1 MLRKQRQKGISMHRF
16 TKPVVS
22 LGIVVVLLAI
32 ALGTTLFATPRLRPT
47 RAASAQTYIVLY
59 KAHAV
64 PADAANAILQAG
76 GTLVYSYPRI
86 GVVIASSDN
95 TAFRD
100 NLMTDSQID
109 SASATTNY
117 GSKIDDGTVDRPVVD
132 LGAVVRGS
140 RRAVDLAIGH
150 EIVAERRVVG
160 ACDYHADP
168 RVAVDQCTTC
178 LQDGVGGIG
187 GNCVCLVEHNVRLR
201 AGGTGRSQSRGGEQR
216 RAQGDSKQHND
227 YTQRHDRFSKSVHTY
242 SFLPLFA

>member
-59 KAHAV
+59 KAQAV
-64 PADAANAILQAG
+64 PADAANTILQAG
-76 GTLVYSYPRI
+76 GTLVYSYPQI

-117 GSKIDDGTVDRPVVD
+117 GSKIDDGTVNGESSTDGQAHPQETSRTPRPRTAITCRRSSGTCGRSTP
-132 LGAVVRGS
+132 LRRTRSRAEARLWWSATSILASTSHTRTWRRMSTSPTASRALAACQTPTQAPGRMTTATGPTPRASSPRAPTASASSAS
-140 RRAVDLAIGH
+140 RR
-150 EIVAERRVVG
+150 
-160 ACDYHADP
+160 
-168 RVAVDQCTTC
+168 T
-178 LQDGVGGIG
+178 
-187 GNCVCLVEHNVRLR
+187 
-201 AGGTGRSQSRGGEQR
+201 
-216 RAQGDSKQHND
+216 
-227 YTQRHDRFSKSVHTY
+227 
-242 SFLPLFA
+242 